1 MSKGHILVI
10 EDNMDN
16 YELVRFYVERDG
28 YDTFVAL
35 TGPEGVQAAI
45 KQMPD
50 LILVDLSLPIM
61 DGWDVTRRIKA
72 DPRTT
77 HIPMIAV
84 TARTLPVDRKRAL
97 EAGCDEYIPKP
108 IDFTALL
115 QAINRLM
122 QKVNRAKE

>member
-16 YELVRFYVERDG
+16 YELIRFFVERDG

-45 KQMPD
+45 KQKPD
-50 LILVDLSLPIM
+50 LILVDLALPIM

-108 IDFTALL
+108 IDFAVLL

-122 QKVNRAKE
+122 QTVDRSQE

>member
-1 MSKGHILVI
+1 MSKGNILVI

-16 YELVRFYVERDG
+16 YELIRFYVERDG

-45 KQMPD
+45 KQKPD
-50 LILVDLSLPIM
+50 LILVDLALPIM
-61 DGWDVTRRIKA
+61 DGWDVTRRIKE

-108 IDFTALL
+108 IDFATLL
-115 QAINRLM
+115 LAINRLM
-122 QKVNRAKE
+122 KTVHRPEG

>member
-1 MSKGHILVI
+1 MSKGNILVI

-16 YELVRFYVERDG
+16 YELIRFYVERDG

-45 KQMPD
+45 KQKPD
-50 LILVDLSLPIM
+50 LILVDLALPIM
-61 DGWDVTRRIKA
+61 DGWDVTRRIKE

-84 TARTLPVDRKRAL
+84 TARTLPVVRKRAL

-108 IDFTALL
+108 IDFAALL
-115 QAINRLM
+115 QAISRLM
-122 QKVNRAKE
+122 ERVDHASK

>member
-1 MSKGHILVI
+1 MSKGNILVI

-16 YELVRFYVERDG
+16 YELIRFYVERDG

-45 KQMPD
+45 KQKPD
-50 LILVDLSLPIM
+50 LILVDLALPIM
-61 DGWDVTRRIKA
+61 DGWDVTRRIKE

-108 IDFTALL
+108 IDFAALL
-115 QAINRLM
+115 QAISRLM
-122 QKVNRAKE
+122 QKVNRIQE

>member
-1 MSKGHILVI
+1 MSKGHILII

-16 YELVRFYVERDG
+16 SELIRFFVERDG

-45 KQMPD
+45 KQKPD
-50 LILVDLSLPIM
+50 LILVDLALPIM

-72 DPRTT
+72 DPKTA

-84 TARTLPVDRKRAL
+84 TARTLPIDRARAL
-97 EAGCDEYIPKP
+97 EAGCEEYIPKP
-108 IDFTALL
+108 IDFTTLL
-115 QAINRLM
+115 AAINRLM
-122 QKVNRAKE
+122 EKINHPSK

>member
-1 MSKGHILVI
+1 MSKGNILVI

-16 YELVRFYVERDG
+16 YELIRFYVERDG

-45 KQMPD
+45 KQKPD
-50 LILVDLSLPIM
+50 LILVDLALPIM
-61 DGWDVTRRIKA
+61 DGWDVTRRIKE

-108 IDFTALL
+108 IDFAALL

-122 QKVNRAKE
+122 QKVNRIQE